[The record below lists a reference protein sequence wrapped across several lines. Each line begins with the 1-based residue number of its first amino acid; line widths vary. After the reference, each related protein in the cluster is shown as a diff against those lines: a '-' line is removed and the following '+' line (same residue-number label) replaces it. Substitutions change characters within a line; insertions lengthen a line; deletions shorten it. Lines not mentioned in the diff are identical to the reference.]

1 LRLRL
6 ILMTSLAFGLHTVDT
21 PSGYG
26 TLVRNVLG
34 TVAALGMGEATLVG
48 VLLIP
53 CSYVFIIKLFRIIL
67 SK

>member
-1 LRLRL
+1 
-6 ILMTSLAFGLHTVDT
+6 MTSLAFGLHTVDT
-21 PSGYG
+21 PACYG

-34 TVAALGMGEATLVG
+34 KVAALGMGEATLVG
-48 VLLIP
+48 VLVIP